1 MSWSPWQTSKPCLVP
16 MVVVRTSQAA
26 GLRGGAESEGTVAA
40 RLHHL
45 SPAAGELNSSRPMA
59 AGGPVTTR
67 VQFLAEAV
75 RGHSKCFRV
84 SFAQVSH
91 DEEPSEGWTAACAK
105 KLSIRSAKS

>member
-1 MSWSPWQTSKPCLVP
+1 MTWDVWTVSKPCLVP

-45 SPAAGELNSSRPMA
+45 SPAAGELNSSRLMA
-59 AGGPVTTR
+59 AGEPVVVTAR
-67 VQFLAEAV
+67 VEPSKQPRSGL
-75 RGHSKCFRV
+75 SKCFRV

-91 DEEPSEGWTAACAK
+91 DEELSERIGQGVVNQQQG
-105 KLSIRSAKS
+105 LVE